1 MEAAAAAMEAAT
13 ERFRRERS
21 SVANLTRINLIFWIN
36 LTYTLIQTPIENW
49 VHISKIDRLL
59 TD

>member
-1 MEAAAAAMEAAT
+1 MEAMEAAAATT
-13 ERFRRERS
+13 EKFRRERS
-21 SVANLTRINLIFWIN
+21 RVANLTRIDLIFWIY
-36 LTYTLIQTPIENW
+36 LAYTLIQTPIENW